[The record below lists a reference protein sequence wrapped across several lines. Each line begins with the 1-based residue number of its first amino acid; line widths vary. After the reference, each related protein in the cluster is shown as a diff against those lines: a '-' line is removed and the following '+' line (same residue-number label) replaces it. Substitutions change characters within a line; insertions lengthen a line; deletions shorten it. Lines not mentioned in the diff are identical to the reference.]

1 MLSKCLRLSIA
12 SLVALSLS
20 ASLLSARG
28 QFWDFLGYTQVDSSQ
43 NHGRILV
50 TRRDAHVRRIQ
61 LRVTG
66 EAIFFDHLE
75 IRFEDGTSQE
85 LMVSERILPG
95 VRDFELLGGRSLK
108 SVELWYYQQ
117 PEGHNPKVTLYG
129 VRSPE
134 DEGQTLAQS
143 R

>member
-1 MLSKCLRLSIA
+1 MLPKLRPLAIA
-12 SLVALSLS
+12 GLLTLVFS
-20 ASLLSARG
+20 ASLFARG
-28 QFWDFLGYTQVDSSQ
+28 QLLDFLGCTQVDSSQ
-43 NHGRILV
+43 DHGRIQV
-50 TRRDAHVRRIQ
+50 TRRDAHIRTIQ

-66 EAIFFDHLE
+66 EAIFFDHLVVH
-75 IRFEDGTSQE
+75 FEDGTSQE
-85 LMVSERILPG
+85 LMISERILPG
-95 VRDFELLGGRSLK
+95 VRDFQLLGVRSLK
-108 SVELWYYQQ
+108 SVELWYYKQ

>member
-1 MLSKCLRLSIA
+1 MLPKLRPLAIA
-12 SLVALSLS
+12 GLLALVFS
-20 ASLLSARG
+20 ASLFARG
-28 QFWDFLGYTQVDSSQ
+28 QFLDFLGCTQVDSSQ
-43 NHGRILV
+43 DHGRIQV
-50 TRRDAHVRRIQ
+50 TRRDAHIRTIQ

-66 EAIFFDHLE
+66 EAIFFDHLVVH
-75 IRFEDGTSQE
+75 FEDGTSQE
-85 LMVSERILPG
+85 LMISERILPG
-95 VRDFELLGGRSLK
+95 VRDFQLLGVRSLK
-108 SVELWYYQQ
+108 SVELWYYKQ

>member
-1 MLSKCLRLSIA
+1 MLPKLRRLSYRRPPCPEPFRFLIRPRTVFG
-12 SLVALSLS
+12 LLWVARRWTAAKIMVESM
-20 ASLLSARG
+20 
-28 QFWDFLGYTQVDSSQ
+28 
-43 NHGRILV
+43 V
-50 TRRDAHVRRIQ
+50 TRRDAHVRMIQ

-66 EAIFFDHLE
+66 EAIFFDHLVV
-75 IRFEDGTSQE
+75 RFEDGTSQE
-85 LMVSERILPG
+85 LMISERILPG
-95 VRDFELLGGRSLK
+95 VRDFELLGVRSLK
-108 SVELWYYQQ
+108 SVELWYYKQ